1 MALNFPL
8 NPSDG
13 EPYVD
18 PTSGLK
24 YIFNTSIGG
33 WETAIQ
39 PPVIIT
45 TDGNAPDIAIDGF
58 LWWDA
63 QTRVLYVLRGG
74 SWAPVS
80 NDGGG
85 GGGGGGGASVTVS
98 DTPPANAIQGDL
110 WWDSAEGNLYIYYV
124 DPDSNQWVI
133 ASPNVGGADSGNIFT
148 GPSAPSNAIEGTL
161 WYNTLD
167 NTIYVYHKGAWVP
180 SSSAVAGVNSVTGAI
195 PIFTS
200 GTPADPIIAIQQG
213 NTTSVGAVR
222 FATQPEV
229 DSVAQVDAAL
239 TPGRLGSGI
248 DAYLPDATES
258 VRGVAETATAQEA
271 IAGTDNTKMITPAT
285 LSVAQAAAA
294 NPVGTIISY
303 AGETAPSGYLV
314 CNGDLLA
321 DSALQT
327 IQGVAADFRPL
338 RNVLGTAYSANNS
351 DVVLP
356 DLRGEFLRGW
366 SAGKIGVDSGRVFG
380 SNQAAE
386 VQGHSHNF
394 PAGPADVELT
404 GSTYGGGNR
413 VGETGIGTTNAFG
426 GSETRPRNVAI
437 LYCIKY

>member
-8 NPSDG
+8 NPADQAI
-13 EPYVD
+13 YTD

-45 TDGNAPDIAIDGF
+45 TDGVAPDIAIDGF

-80 NDGGG
+80 SDGGG

-98 DTPPANAIQGDL
+98 DTPPQNAIQGDL

-133 ASPNVGGADSGNIFT
+133 ASPNVGGAESGNIFT

-180 SSSAVAGVNSVTGAI
+180 SSSAVAGVNSVTGAV
-195 PIFTS
+195 PIFTA
-200 GTPADPIIAIQQG
+200 GTPSDPIVAIQQG

-229 DSVAQVDAAL
+229 SSADNVDAAL
-239 TPGRLGSGI
+239 SPGRLALGI
-248 DAYLPDATES
+248 DTYLPDATET
-258 VRGVAETATAQEA
+258 VRGVAETATAAEA
-271 IAGTDNTKMITPAT
+271 IAGTDPTKMITPAT
-285 LSVAQAAAA
+285 LSVAQAASA
-294 NPVGTIISY
+294 NPTGTIIAF
-303 AGETAPSGYLV
+303 AGEIAPNGYLI
-314 CNGDLLA
+314 CNGDAIA
-321 DSALQT
+321 DSPLQT
-327 IQGVAADFRPL
+327 IQGVAADFRRL
-338 RNVLGTAYSANNS
+338 RNVLGTAYSSNQT

-366 SAGKIGVDSGRVFG
+366 SAGKSGVDPGRALG
-380 SNQAAE
+380 SYQSADI
-386 VQGHSHNF
+386 QGHSHNF
-394 PAGPADVELT
+394 PAGPADVEID
-404 GSTYGGGNR
+404 GDTYGGGNR
-413 VGETGIGTTNAFG
+413 VGESGIGTTNAHG
-426 GSETRPRNVAI
+426 GTETRPRNVAI